1 MSEKE
6 ATDNTRDTSSM
17 DWMNMLTDFWGPFT
31 NGWLAAMQ
39 SPDVQQMQKSKGRM
53 GESMDATVKMWQ
65 AMFKTMGNPES
76 TDHFKTVTQMTPDIL
91 STFTQTCLRTFMTFQ
106 NQMGDL
112 IQKAGQSATP
122 YNFDNLDKELINR
135 WSDTYQKELS
145 QYLKIPQIGLGRFYQ
160 EKSLQALDKSN
171 IFQAAVS
178 EFLHMLYLPIEKS
191 LQILQQ
197 KIADSVDAGDVDE
210 NPKTYYNMWIQLL
223 EGRYMELFKKPEFT
237 VTLGSTLEAL
247 TDFFMSRQAMIN
259 DLLKTLSVP
268 THEDLDELYKEIH
281 LLKRRI
287 RKTEKH

>member
-6 ATDNTRDTSSM
+6 ADGKAQDTSSI
-17 DWMNMLTDFWGPFT
+17 DWMNMLTEFWGPFT
-31 NGWLAAMQ
+31 NGWLAVMQ
-39 SPDVQQMQKSKGRM
+39 SPDAQQTPESKGRM

-65 AMFKTMGNPES
+65 AMFKTMGNPGS

-112 IQKAGQSATP
+112 IQKTGQSSTP

-145 QYLKIPQIGLGRFYQ
+145 QYFKIPQIGLGRFYQ

-171 IFQAAVS
+171 IFQTAVS
-178 EFLHMLYLPIEKS
+178 EFLHVLYLPMEKS

-197 KIADSVDAGDVDE
+197 KIAESVDAGDVDE

-237 VTLGSTLEAL
+237 VTLGNTLEAL
-247 TDFFMSRQAMIN
+247 TDFFMSRQALIN